1 MFVDEVGDEFSKGG
15 LEGGRGYEEAEHEK
29 GRERLGGFKVW
40 GEAMSGGVEWDFEES
55 NGGGRR
61 D

>member
-29 GRERLGGFKVW
+29 GRERLGGFGVW
-40 GEAMSGGVEWDFEES
+40 IEAVGRGVEWDFVEAD
-55 NGGGRR
+55 GGGWR

>member
-29 GRERLGGFKVW
+29 GRERFGGFKVCR
-40 GEAMSGGVEWDFEES
+40 EAVGGGVKWDFEES
-55 NGGGRR
+55 NGRGWR